1 MLTIKE
7 YQTEYTRLKSV
18 VTTMEKNIKALLKQ
32 FDNHR
37 KTISSDSSLATER
50 KLFIHFFTDSS
61 KLHNVI
67 GEITKRID
75 TITAIATL
83 EQ

>member
-1 MLTIKE
+1 MLTIEE
-7 YQTEYTRLKSV
+7 YQAEYIRLKSV

-32 FDNHR
+32 FDSHR
-37 KTISSDSSLATER
+37 KTISSDSSLTTER
-50 KLFIHFFTDSS
+50 KLFVHFFIDSN
-61 KLHNVI
+61 KLHDVI

-75 TITAIATL
+75 TITATI

>member
-1 MLTIKE
+1 MLTIEE
-7 YQTEYTRLKSV
+7 YQVEYIRLKSV

-32 FDNHR
+32 FDSHR
-37 KTISSDSSLATER
+37 KTISSDSSLTTER
-50 KLFIHFFTDSS
+50 KLFVHFFIDSN

-75 TITAIATL
+75 TITATI